1 MVHILLPIQIVM
13 GPLDSSVEV
22 LGKSAS
28 FTDTPL
34 QIQTTLKDSLHIF
47 QSIFQYREGQ
57 PQDTVDVGI
66 LDRSLLSATL
76 QDIFKYNDFLTNT
89 SVEQILVDHL
99 SESLI
104 SALTTILGLNAAR
117 SVVLITPSQQLY
129 SGMAESVIQVLESSP
144 DLRQLLYE
152 QFWLESPDRFL
163 PGKNDTYQPIPFR
176 SGDSFAFYLQLN
188 FANAKINGDS
198 NMPLTKFLSPSEIPQ
213 LRFIIIFNFE
223 S

>member
-13 GPLDSSVEV
+13 GPLESSVEV

-28 FTDTPL
+28 FTETPL
-34 QIQTTLKDSLHIF
+34 QIQTTLQNSIQIF

-66 LDRSLLSATL
+66 LDRSLLSTTL
-76 QDIFKYNDFLTNT
+76 LNVFQYNAFLTNT
-89 SVEQILVDHL
+89 SVEQILVNHL
-99 SESLI
+99 SELLIGSL
-104 SALTTILGLNAAR
+104 TMVLGLNAAR
-117 SVVLITPSQQLY
+117 SIVLITPSQQLY
-129 SGMAESVIQVLESSP
+129 SGMVESIIQVLEASS

-163 PGKNDTYQPIPFR
+163 PGKNETYQPIPFQ
-176 SGDSFAFYLQLN
+176 SGDSLAFYLQLN
-188 FANAKINGDS
+188 FANAKINGNS
-198 NMPLTKFLSPSEIPQ
+198 NMPLTKFLRSSEIPQ
-213 LRFIIIFNFE
+213 LRFIIILNFE